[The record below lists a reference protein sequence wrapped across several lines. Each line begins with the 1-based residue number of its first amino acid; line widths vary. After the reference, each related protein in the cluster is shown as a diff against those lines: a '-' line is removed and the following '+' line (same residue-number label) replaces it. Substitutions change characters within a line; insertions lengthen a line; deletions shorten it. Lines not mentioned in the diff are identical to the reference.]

1 MLYSASSV
9 MADLNP
15 RYGSSWYFVARQLA
29 WGVVAVIAMMAL
41 KRTHYR
47 NYQTPAVAFGAIGV
61 ALILLAAV
69 YFIDTEHH
77 RWLRLGPGGLQ
88 PSELAKPAL
97 VIFLAFFVTWRGRAI
112 NNPRYTLVPAALAVG
127 LVIFA
132 VEVAD
137 LGTAVVLGAAAMSV
151 FFVAGLEWRYCL
163 IAAGIAVLGLGV
175 SIAKE
180 PYRLGRVRA
189 SLRSATSSSSPN
201 STRPGRIKAWAE
213 QSLRTR
219 DTNYQQQ
226 QSKIAVGAGG
236 VTGVGLM
243 NGRQKLLYLP
253 EAHTDFIYAVV
264 GEELGLIGSA
274 ALLIGFIVILWR
286 GLRAAFRIRDDFGRY
301 LALGVTVL
309 IVVAGVLQYERRCGN
324 GPNQR
329 NPAAADQLWRQFAA
343 EHPGAAGNPDECERT
358 CRMKT
363 GVGGRGPGVRGW
375 REWLEWGRLAVF
387 ATWRFGGWGWIWWN
401 RCIAFRRRFPRLR
414 FTAWRV
420 N

>member
-1 MLYSASSV
+1 MAQRLKTDWILFATVVTMAAFGVLMLYSASSI

-61 ALILLAAV
+61 ALILLALV
-69 YFIDTEHH
+69 YFIDSEHH
-77 RWLRLGPGGLQ
+77 RWLRWRYIPGGLQ

-132 VEVAD
+132 VETAD

-163 IAAGIAVLGLGV
+163 IAAGIAILGLGV

-180 PYRLGRVRA
+180 PYRLGRFVRHYDPKFEFVSKFDKA
-189 SLRSATSSSSPN
+189 
-201 STRPGRIKAWAE
+201 GRIKAWAE

-226 QSKIAVGAGG
+226 QSEIAVGAGG

-264 GEELGLIGSA
+264 GEELGLAGSA

-309 IVVAGVLQYERRCGN
+309 IVAQAFFNMSVAVGI
-324 GPNQR
+324 GPTKGIPLPLISYGGSSLLSTLALLGILMNVS
-329 NPAAADQLWRQFAA
+329 
-343 EHPGAAGNPDECERT
+343 EHAG
-358 CRMKT
+358 
-363 GVGGRGPGVRGW
+363 
-375 REWLEWGRLAVF
+375 
-387 ATWRFGGWGWIWWN
+387 
-401 RCIAFRRRFPRLR
+401 
-414 FTAWRV
+414 
-420 N
+420 